1 MPFNHYFDIV
11 QTHKMRL
18 SSCFQSNY
26 WIIELLGFLSSVP
39 CCLLFIGK
47 GECLD
52 TLISP
57 GAAWLCLLST
67 MLPPV
72 YRKRWM
78 SGYLNISWSCL
89 ALSLEYHA
97 ASCSAFRQVQPSQAK
112 TLWEILCLFRYSLRI
127 PRAVLV
133 KPINFSQDLRKWR
146 LFL

>member
-57 GAAWLCLLST
+57 GAAWLWLLST

-72 YRKRWM
+72 YRKGWQGN
-78 SGYLNISWSCL
+78 SSWNKCKRTVHFAVMFVIERYKEIVCL
-89 ALSLEYHA
+89 VMTERMMKGQRYMCFFRRLQHHNTTTSFFTTHTHTHSLTH
-97 ASCSAFRQVQPSQAK
+97 
-112 TLWEILCLFRYSLRI
+112 
-127 PRAVLV
+127 
-133 KPINFSQDLRKWR
+133 
-146 LFL
+146 